1 MFCSRCGQQVPDNS
15 ASCPSCGNA
24 LSGPGPAG
32 MPPLQPQPYGP
43 PPGQYQEQVPNYLV
57 FSILVTIFCC
67 LPTGIVAIVYS
78 AQVSSKQ
85 AAGDIAGAMA
95 ASSTAK
101 TWCWV
106 SFGLG
111 LVAGLISFIFSAL
124 MAAGGAMSMR

>member
-1 MFCSRCGQQVPDNS
+1 MFCPKCGQQVPDN
-15 ASCPSCGNA
+15 ASFCPSCGNPFGA
-24 LSGPGPAG
+24 PASGGSQPY
-32 MPPLQPQPYGP
+32 QPQPYGS
-43 PPGQYQEQVPNYLV
+43 PPGQYQEQIPTYLV

-67 LPTGIVAIVYS
+67 LPTGIVAIVYA

-85 AAGDIAGAMA
+85 ASGDIAGAMA

-111 LVAGLISFIFSAL
+111 LLGMVIYFAIVI
-124 MAAGGAMSMR
+124 AAGGAMSMR

>member
-1 MFCSRCGQQVPDNS
+1 MFCPKCGQQAPDNV
-15 ASCPSCGNA
+15 AFCPSCGNPLGA
-24 LSGPGPAG
+24 SAPGGGQPVQ
-32 MPPLQPQPYGP
+32 PLPY
-43 PPGQYQEQVPNYLV
+43 GQYQEQIPTYLV

-67 LPTGIVAIVYS
+67 LPTGIVAIVYA

-95 ASSTAK
+95 ASNTAR

-111 LVAGLISFIFSAL
+111 LVGMVVYFVIAAL
-124 MAAGGAMSMR
+124 MAAGGAMSMP